1 MKRPNIVFIIADQ
14 HRWNYMGCEDNG
26 TTVTPQLDALAKR
39 GTRFANAYCTSP
51 LCCPSRAAIASG
63 RYGVNSG
70 CFTNLH
76 ELPPGTPSFVNQLRN
91 SGYNTCAT
99 GKTHM
104 EIHAYN
110 SDLTSERHREYME
123 SLGWN
128 EICEISGNGMM
139 GTGIRCAHS
148 EFLRKEGMQTGVTGF
163 YQNWQYFMDQR
174 PGDPP
179 YTCHEWPFEEK
190 YQETA
195 FVANRAIEWLND
207 SNGAEPF
214 FLHVGFAAP
223 HSPIEPFPRFMDLY
237 RDAEETPVMEGH
249 AESERVTLARKGY
262 RGMISQID
270 HHIGRIVN
278 TVERLFGLDNTIF
291 VYTADHGD
299 MAGDRG
305 MFGKTCFY
313 DPSVRVPLILAG
325 PGIQPNRKSGAL
337 VELLDIGC
345 TICDLCGVESHRL
358 DQGKSLVPVL
368 NGSNNAH
375 KKTVYAEMGCDRM
388 LFDGRHK
395 LMFGEPSAD
404 DRKLGRLHLDK
415 PVAIPPSPLRLFDL
429 ESDPAEK
436 DNIAA
441 SEKDLLHQ
449 MMEKLLIRINLN
461 AQTQAPKDRGSY
473 KPQSFTGSARGFR
486 GGL

>member
-1 MKRPNIVFIIADQ
+1 MKRPNIVFIISDQ
-14 HRWNYMGCEDNG
+14 HRWDYMGCQDVG
-26 TTVTPQLDALAKR
+26 KTLTPHLDVLASA
-39 GTRFANAYCTSP
+39 GTRFTNAYCTSP

-76 ELPPGTPSFVNQLRN
+76 ELPPGNPSFVNQLRN
-91 SGYNTCAT
+91 SGYSTCAV

-110 SDLTSERHREYME
+110 SDLTSEKHSKYMD
-123 SLGWN
+123 SLGWDD
-128 EICEISGNGMM
+128 ICEISGNGMM
-139 GTGIRCAHS
+139 ATGIRCAQS
-148 EFLRKEGMQTGVTGF
+148 EFLREQGMLAEVIDF
-163 YQNWQYFMDQR
+163 YHSWQYFMDQR
-174 PGDPP
+174 LGDPP

-190 YQETA
+190 YQETS
-195 FVANRAIEWLND
+195 FVANRAVEWLNKAD
-207 SNGAEPF
+207 GTEPF

-237 RDAEETPVMEGH
+237 READEPAVMEGR

-262 RGMISQID
+262 RAMISQID
-270 HHIGRIVN
+270 HHVGRIIS
-278 TVERLFGLDNTIF
+278 TVEELFGLDNTIF

-305 MFGKTCFY
+305 LFGKTCFY

-325 PGIQPNRKSGAL
+325 PGIQPNHKSLTL
-337 VELLDIGC
+337 VELLDIGR
-345 TICDLCGVESHRL
+345 TICELCDVESHRL

-368 NGSNNAH
+368 DGSADVHRN
-375 KKTVYAEMGCDRM
+375 TVYAEMGCDRM
-388 LFDGRHK
+388 LFDGRYK
-395 LMFGEPSAD
+395 LMFGDPSAD

-415 PVAIPPSPLRLFDL
+415 PVALPPSPARLFDL
-429 ESDPAEK
+429 EEDPTEAQ
-436 DNIAA
+436 DLAT

-449 MMEKLLIRINLN
+449 TMEKLLIRINLN
-461 AQTQAPKDRGSY
+461 TQTQAPKDRGSY
-473 KPQSFTGSARGFR
+473 EPA
-486 GGL
+486 